1 MAYKINNVDKIKDT
15 VGSVTFKNVTVTN
28 HYTFPAGIGTNT
40 SHAYFAGARDLIS
53 GSVGS
58 TIAKFSF
65 AHDEEVSYPGVLTVA
80 RGDAASSCSSTH
92 FYNSGGLAASD
103 AESNVI
109 DKFAFASGTNATDV
123 GDLQLAKY
131 SLGGNQDGSGAFS
144 SKGFVCGG
152 TSPFGGANNSIDTFP
167 FASDGNATDAG
178 DLSDFKRRQSSQSS
192 ESHAYNAGGY
202 NGSPTTSQQNKIEKF
217 LFTTS
222 NTSVDVGDLTQARGC
237 KGASSGTHGYAA
249 GTFDSPFAFP
259 NVVIDKFPFSS
270 DAYATTVGNLG
281 GDYGIIGS
289 GNLASS
295 TENGYNAGGVK
306 PPPSGFLTTS
316 IFKFP
321 FATDA
326 NSSNISM
333 LAYATG
339 GITGHQG

>member
-1 MAYKINNVDKIKDT
+1 MAYKINSAAKINDT
-15 VGSVTFKNVTVTN
+15 AGSVIFKNVTVTN
-28 HYTFPAGIGTNT
+28 RYTFPAGIGTNT
-40 SHAYFAGARDLIS
+40 SAGYFAGARDLNS

-58 TIAKFSF
+58 AIAKLPF
-65 AHDEEVSYPGVLTVA
+65 AHGAVSYPGVLTVA

-92 FYNSGGLAASD
+92 FYNSGGQAASN
-103 AESNVI
+103 AESKVI
-109 DKFAFASGTNATDV
+109 DKLAFASGTNATDV
-123 GDLQLAKY
+123 GDISVAKY

-167 FASDGNATDAG
+167 FASDGSASGAG
-178 DLSDFKRRQSSQSS
+178 SLGDFTRRQSSQSS
-192 ESHAYNAGGY
+192 ETHAYNSGGY

-217 LFTTS
+217 LFSTA

-259 NVVIDKFPFSS
+259 NVVIDKFPFAS
-270 DAYATTVGNLG
+270 DANATAVGNLG

-306 PPPSGFLTTS
+306 PPPSGFS
-316 IFKFP
+316 SSSVFKFS
-321 FATDA
+321 FASDE
-326 NSSNISM
+326 NSSNISS